1 MAVLKEM
8 SEQDNA
14 FDDTKD
20 YDNVVVPDS
29 QSDSDSDQS
38 MANQAK
44 PNSDPSQKPFDSKE
58 NEKLMKQLADAQ
70 AMPPPPPRV
79 RLPTSPHSDLEKKKK
94 KKKKKNKNKNGGV
107 SIVSKPHFKKKKK
120 KKTSKQQLADEKK
133 KMKQVMEV
141 GDDHETSCE
150 RERVWSEDDDIFV
163 LQNMVE
169 FIDKNCF
176 DYNNNIIRE
185 KIIKDSYDVIVAK
198 AESLSLQPRLSQ
210 KQLIE
215 RVSHLKKQFL
225 DNDNDDSFSNPHL
238 QKVYNLSRLIWGTT
252 RNEDDLKKKKKN
264 LQSMLKDYV
273 SHHGLHMSWIEKS
286 TKQALGDKWLRFKEE
301 ECKYLMQKGIF
312 ESTMQTYIAALST
325 KCFQIE
331 NDDEAQRQ

>member
-79 RLPTSPHSDLEKKKK
+79 RLPT
-94 KKKKKNKNKNGGV
+94 
-107 SIVSKPHFKKKKK
+107 
-120 KKTSKQQLADEKK
+120 
-133 KMKQVMEV
+133 M

-312 ESTMQTYIAALST
+312 ESTMQTVKLDVYRKRFAPN
-325 KCFQIE
+325 Q
-331 NDDEAQRQ
+331 